1 MPSFAPR
8 YACLSPVPRP
18 PRSRT
23 HYSEKDQTD
32 GDSGGHLRRPDD
44 APAED
49 SESPKPS
56 LPHKKSPIH
65 SSKSETRLNREM
77 VEMKYKQLGLK
88 MEQDAEA
95 ARVRTALPQT
105 LLQLTKDEIQLLTTT
120 Q

>member
-1 MPSFAPR
+1 MATQEDTSVAP
-8 YACLSPVPRP
+8 
-18 PRSRT
+18 T
-23 HYSEKDQTD
+23 
-32 GDSGGHLRRPDD
+32 D

-56 LPHKKSPIH
+56 LPHKKSLIH

-88 MEQDAEA
+88 MDQDAEA
-95 ARVRTALPQT
+95 ARVRTALRKT